1 MAYHRACLVL
11 EKMLDHGPRTATFSQ
26 HWEHSGTPVTVLTS
40 NLHLQTVS
48 LKPNVETI
56 PEASGRCST
65 EQGVPDPNI
74 IISYQSETYNNL
86 NLLFNYYTEALYVN
100 NINI

>member
-1 MAYHRACLVL
+1 
-11 EKMLDHGPRTATFSQ
+11 MLDHGPRTATFSQ

-40 NLHLQTVS
+40 NLNLQTVT
-48 LKPNVETI
+48 LKPNV

-65 EQGVPDPNI
+65 EQGAPDPNI

-86 NLLFNYYTEALYVN
+86 NLLFNYYTVALNVN
-100 NINI
+100 NINR